1 MKRLIA
7 MTALL
12 AAVAFP
18 SVVLGED
25 LLGGDLKVSDHGT
38 TVQVVSVPGG
48 QAVQLD
54 YFYSGLGSQT
64 ATITVSA
71 PYTCTNNGGN
81 QPPGQISGSSGPIT
95 PDNGNVQGTIVTAAA
110 SCPDHMAPLIGPTVT
125 VVVTKADGT
134 STVFTYTV

>member
-1 MKRLIA
+1 MRRLIA
-7 MTALL
+7 MATLL

-18 SVVLGED
+18 SMAFG
-25 LLGGDLKVSDHGT
+25 LLDDDLKVSDHGT
-38 TVQVVSVPGG
+38 TAQVISVSGG

-54 YFYSGLGSQT
+54 FKYSGLGSQT

-71 PYTCTNNGGN
+71 PFTCTNNGGN

-95 PDNGNVQGTIVTAAA
+95 PENGQVTGTIVTAAA
-110 SCPDHMAPLIGPTVT
+110 SCPDHMAPIIGPTVT
-125 VVVTKADGT
+125 VIVTKGDGT

>member
-7 MTALL
+7 LTALL
-12 AAVAFP
+12 AAVAVPTVAF
-18 SVVLGED
+18 GD
-25 LLGGDLKVSDHGT
+25 LIGDDLKVSDHGT
-38 TVQVVSVPGG
+38 TAQ
-48 QAVQLD
+48 VQLN

-71 PYTCTNNGGN
+71 PFTCTNNGGN

-95 PDNGNVQGTIVTAAA
+95 PDHGNVSGTITTAAA

>member
-7 MTALL
+7 LTALL
-12 AAVAFP
+12 VAVAVPTVAF
-18 SVVLGED
+18 GD
-25 LLGGDLKVSDHGT
+25 LIGDDLKVSDHGT
-38 TVQVVSVPGG
+38 TAQVVTTSDG
-48 QAVQLD
+48 QAVTLN

-71 PYTCTNNGGN
+71 PFTCTNNGGN

-95 PDNGNVQGTIVTAAA
+95 PQSGQVTGTIVTAAA
-110 SCPDHMAPLIGPTVT
+110 SCPDHMDPIIGPTVT

-134 STVFTYTV
+134 STVFTYAV